1 MHDYQKVLNKI
12 HAAGA
17 ELVAVSPTT
26 PDNSLN
32 MVQKNQLGFQVLSDV
47 GNKAARKYGIVYKL
61 PVNIRKLYEK
71 GGFLDLSKYNG
82 DDSME
87 LPLAVTYII
96 DTDGIIKYAYL
107 NADYRQRAE
116 TSDVLA
122 AVQRIT
128 AADK

>member
-1 MHDYQKVLNKI
+1 MHDYQKILNKV
-12 HAAGA
+12 HEAGA

-26 PDNSLN
+26 PDNSLS

-61 PVNIRKLYEK
+61 PANIRSLYEK
-71 GGFLDLSKYNG
+71 GGFIDLASYNG

-96 DTDGIIKYAYL
+96 GSDGIIKYAYL
-107 NADYRQRAE
+107 NSDYRQRAE
-116 TSDVLA
+116 TADVLA
-122 AVQRIT
+122 ALLKLS
-128 AADK
+128 AGK

>member
-1 MHDYQKVLNKI
+1 MHDYQKILNKV
-12 HAAGA
+12 HEAGA

-26 PDNSLN
+26 PDNSLS

-61 PVNIRKLYEK
+61 PANIRSLYEK
-71 GGFLDLSKYNG
+71 GGFLDLASYNG

-96 DTDGIIKYAYL
+96 GSDGIIKYAYL
-107 NADYRQRAE
+107 NSDYRQRAE
-116 TSDVLA
+116 TTDVLA
-122 AVQRIT
+122 ALLKIT
-128 AADK
+128 AGK